1 MESTFAPCG
10 KLKDIGTST
19 STSSFSRSPSVPPSF
34 ARRSARSVRERS
46 TRMGSTMKRLDV
58 TNAVT
63 ERVLRERD
71 HPPVADR
78 RQRGHEPR
86 EQPEGQQAGEDG
98 VGEHEPLQPL
108 ELLELHGAGGVPGD
122 REDAERGEP
131 GEQAPH
137 ASHGLVEHVQ
147 GLEERLLA
155 GQRHEAHAGEH
166 GEDDHR
172 RDHVVGEGAEGVGRD
187 VEVEPVDGAL
197 GLEARE
203 GEEGASLPGGERE
216 GEQEHE
222 AEREPP
228 ERDEQEAAA
237 AGQEA
242 GVLALHA
249 AEAGDQGAGH
259 VGQDGDLEGLDEG
272 AAADLQEGDLV
283 AEEEADR
290 DAGDEGERGSASRG
304 SRARV

>member
-1 MESTFAPCG
+1 MVPAVFPAIAKMPSG
-10 KLKDIGTST
+10 V
-19 STSSFSRSPSVPPSF
+19 SRASRLP
-34 ARRSARSVRERS
+34 
-46 TRMGSTMKRLDV
+46 TRPMR
-58 TNAVT
+58 
-63 ERVLRERD
+63 
-71 HPPVADR
+71 
-78 RQRGHEPR
+78 
-86 EQPEGQQAGEDG
+86 
-98 VGEHEPLQPL
+98 
-108 ELLELHGAGGVPGD
+108 
-122 REDAERGEP
+122 
-131 GEQAPH
+131 
-137 ASHGLVEHVQ
+137 LVEHVQ
-147 GLEERLLA
+147 GLEEHLLA

-187 VEVEPVDGAL
+187 VEVEPVDCAL

-203 GEEGASLPGGERE
+203 GEESASLPGGERE

-222 AEREPP
+222 AEREAP

-237 AGQEA
+237 AGEEA

-283 AEEEADR
+283 PEEQADR
-290 DAGDEGERGSASRG
+290 DPGDESDEDLLREAHGSEYRPGAPDG
-304 SRARV
+304 AREEPVIPRDFDWTGPEESAVSAPAALRIPRRPARRNSSK